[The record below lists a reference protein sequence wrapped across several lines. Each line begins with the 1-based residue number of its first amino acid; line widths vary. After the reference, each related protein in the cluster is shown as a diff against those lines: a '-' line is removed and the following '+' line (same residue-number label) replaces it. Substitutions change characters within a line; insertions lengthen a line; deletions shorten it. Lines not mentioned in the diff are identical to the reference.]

1 MDPAHTIRD
10 AIAQVFALRAKAAA
24 EPELGQAVRAIKR
37 LQARRFRGSYAD
49 LLQSADF
56 GEAARFFLDEL
67 YGERDYAE
75 RDTQFA
81 RIAGGLAAVLP
92 GPVMGTAV
100 ALAQLHA
107 LTEELDH
114 AMAAQWQLLRKAA
127 AASETEAYVQ
137 AWKAVGRRQDRQ
149 RQLEGVMQIGTQ
161 LAAVTG
167 KPGLATVL
175 KLMRRPAAAAGL
187 ASLQLFLETGFGIF
201 RTLARSDPKAQAFL
215 QTIAQR
221 ESAWLQAL
229 FEAPAAGQAQA
240 LGKLVAQR

>member
-1 MDPAHTIRD
+1 MDPAHTLRAAMD
-10 AIAQVFALRAKAAA
+10 QVFALRARAAA
-24 EPELGQAVRAIKR
+24 EPEWGQAVSAIKR
-37 LQARRFRGSYAD
+37 LQARRFHGSYAD
-49 LLQSADF
+49 LLHSADY
-56 GEAARFFLDEL
+56 GAASRFFLDEL
-67 YGERDYAE
+67 YGERDYSE

-114 AMAAQWQLLRKAA
+114 AMAAQWCQLRKAA
-127 AASETEAYVQ
+127 AAPETQTYVQ

-149 RQLEGVMQIGTQ
+149 RQLDGVMQIGSQ

-187 ASLQLFLETGFGIF
+187 ASLQQFLETGFDIF
-201 RTLARSDPKAQAFL
+201 RTMARGKHKARDFL

-221 ESAWLQAL
+221 ESAWLQAM
-229 FEAPAAGQAQA
+229 FDAPAAAQAQA
-240 LGKLVAQR
+240 MDQLLALP